1 MKTFVFDL
9 DDTLLYRPYDNY
21 DDIKQDL
28 NLINLLSKIN
38 SPKYLFT
45 NATYGHADI
54 SLKKL
59 NIFYYIDFIFAR
71 DTINLM
77 KPDFNAFNHVHQRI
91 KFNNVSLYNEYN
103 NPDILFFDDR
113 LENLETAKKFNW
125 TTIYIGNESNIPG
138 YVDHVFLNI
147 VQAIDYFVNHV
158 NILN

>member
-9 DDTLLYRPYDNY
+9 DDTLLYKPYDTY
-21 DDIKQDL
+21 DDIKQDFTL
-28 NLINLLSKIN
+28 MYLLSQIN

-45 NATYGHADI
+45 NATYAHADI

-59 NIFYYIDFIFAR
+59 NIFNLLDMIFAR

-77 KPDFNAFNHVHQRI
+77 KPDFHAFNHVHQRI
-91 KFNNVSLYNEYN
+91 KFNNVSFHNEYN

-125 TTIYIGNESNIPG
+125 TTIYIGNEEKP
-138 YVDHVFLNI
+138 DHVDYKFKNIILAIHYFLN
-147 VQAIDYFVNHV
+147 D
-158 NILN
+158 

>member
-9 DDTLLYRPYDNY
+9 DHTLLYKPYNTY

-28 NLINLLSKIN
+28 TLIYLLSQIN

-59 NIFYYIDFIFAR
+59 NIFNLLDMIFAR

-77 KPDFNAFNHVHQRI
+77 KPDFNAFHLVHQRI
-91 KFNNVSLYNEYN
+91 KFNNVSLFSEYS
-103 NPDILFFDDR
+103 NPNILFFDDR

-125 TTIYIGNESNIPG
+125 TTIYIGTEEKPN
-138 YVDHVFLNI
+138 YVDYKFKNIIIAIHYFL
-147 VQAIDYFVNHV
+147 HS
-158 NILN
+158 